1 MHKYYFKAR
10 FIEKTFNVS
19 ILKPAVANAQD
30 IFNLLPRKNRKNIS
44 VELDIASKSLEII
57 LLSSVPIARVNYLRC
72 IQYFC
77 KTLAK
82 EAGMKTFITA
92 NRRLLIS

>member
-1 MHKYYFKAR
+1 MYKYCFKAQ
-10 FIEKTFNVS
+10 FIEKTFDAA

-30 IFNLLPRKNRKNIS
+30 IFNLLPRKNRKNIL
-44 VELDIASKSLEII
+44 VELDIASESLEII
-57 LLSSVPIARVNYLRC
+57 LLSSIPIARVNYLRC

-82 EAGMKTFITA
+82 EAGMNTFITA